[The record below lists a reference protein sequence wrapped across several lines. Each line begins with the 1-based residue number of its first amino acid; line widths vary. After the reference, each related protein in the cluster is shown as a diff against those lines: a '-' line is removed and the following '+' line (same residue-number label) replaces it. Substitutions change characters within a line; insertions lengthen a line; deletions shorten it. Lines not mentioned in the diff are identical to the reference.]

1 MIGGCTAAAL
11 WGAITTLAVSLPART
26 HASILCVSE
35 CGAKQAIVLFLVT
48 FNCIRTR
55 LIWSAL
61 EKVLVLYLLELVSVF
76 TRQEVRAATESM
88 SILTN

>member
-1 MIGGCTAAAL
+1 MLAFQF
-11 WGAITTLAVSLPART
+11 TTRT

-35 CGAKQAIVLFLVT
+35 CGAKQTIVLSLVMNIT
-48 FNCIRTR
+48 FNCLPTR

-61 EKVLVLYLLELVSVF
+61 EKVRVLYLLELVSVF

>member
-1 MIGGCTAAAL
+1 M
-11 WGAITTLAVSLPART
+11 LAVSLPART

-35 CGAKQAIVLFLVT
+35 CGAKQAIVLSLVMNIT
-48 FNCIRTR
+48 FNCLPTR

-61 EKVLVLYLLELVSVF
+61 EEVCVLYLLELVSVF
-76 TRQEVRAATESM
+76 TRHDVRAATDSM